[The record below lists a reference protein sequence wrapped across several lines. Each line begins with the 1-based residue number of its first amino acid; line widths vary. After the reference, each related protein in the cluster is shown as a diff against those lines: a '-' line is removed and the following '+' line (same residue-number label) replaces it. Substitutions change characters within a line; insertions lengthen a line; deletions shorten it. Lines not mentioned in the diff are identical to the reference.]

1 MSAIISVN
9 KYVFYGCVTLCLTP
23 TMPDPKNV
31 RVLVVDDSALDRALL
46 RLHLTKEGYNPD
58 FANNGAE
65 ALARLERDPEHY
77 DVVLLDRRMPDVDG
91 LTVLAR
97 MKEHPK
103 LRMIPV
109 ILETAAIEPR
119 DVIEGIRTGAWY
131 YLTKPYD
138 VQMLLSVVSAAA
150 NDYHEFRE
158 LRLRLR
164 QGLKT
169 LRLLRSAVFSVR
181 TVDEARDVGTILA
194 NACPDPDSAVIGLTE
209 LLLNAVE
216 HGNLGITYEEKSAMT
231 DKDEWQR
238 EVERRLALP
247 ENAMKRVEVR
257 FERDSQSVRFTIRDA
272 GSGFDWTR
280 FLDID
285 PTRAFDTHGRGIAMA
300 RRLSF
305 SSLDYRGSGNE
316 VVATVRAAT

>member
-1 MSAIISVN
+1 MAEPSDVH
-9 KYVFYGCVTLCLTP
+9 
-23 TMPDPKNV
+23 
-31 RVLVVDDSALDRALL
+31 VLVADDSALDRALL
-46 RLHLTKEGYNPD
+46 RLHLTKEGYRPD
-58 FANNGAE
+58 FATNGQE
-65 ALARLERDPEHY
+65 ALDLLEKNPEHY

-97 MKEHPK
+97 MKEHPR

-109 ILETAAIEPR
+109 ILETAATEPK

-138 VQMLLSVVSAAA
+138 AQMLLSVVRAAA
-150 NDYHEFRE
+150 NDYTEFKD
-158 LRLRLR
+158 LRSRLR

-169 LRLLRSAVFSVR
+169 LKLLQSAVFSVR
-181 TVDEARDVGTILA
+181 TVAEARDIGTILA
-194 NACPDPDSAVIGLTE
+194 NACPDPDAAVVGLTE

-216 HGNLGITYEEKSAMT
+216 HGNLGITYEEKSAMK
-231 DKDEWQR
+231 DKDEWER

-247 ENAMKRVEVR
+247 ENRAKRVEVL
-257 FERDSQSVRFTIRDA
+257 FERTGADVRFTIRDA
-272 GSGFDWTR
+272 GPGFDFNR

-285 PTRAFDTHGRGIAMA
+285 PARAFHTHGRGIAMA

-305 SSLDYRGSGNE
+305 STLDYRGVGNE

>member
-1 MSAIISVN
+1 
-9 KYVFYGCVTLCLTP
+9 
-23 TMPDPKNV
+23 MPEPADT

-46 RLHLTKEGYNPD
+46 KLHLTQEGYHPD
-58 FANNGAE
+58 FATNGTD
-65 ALARLERDPEHY
+65 ALAILERSPDLY

-91 LTVLAR
+91 LTVLAQ

-109 ILETAAIEPR
+109 ILETAATEPR

-138 VQMLLSVVSAAA
+138 AQMLLSVVGAAA
-150 NDYHEFRE
+150 NDYAEFKE
-158 LRLRLR
+158 LRTRLR

-169 LRLLRSAVFSVR
+169 LRLLRTAVFSIR
-181 TVDEARDVGTILA
+181 TVDEARDVATILA
-194 NACPDPDSAVIGLTE
+194 NACPDPDSAVVGLTE

-216 HGNLGITYEEKSAMT
+216 HGNLGITYEEKSAMH
-231 DKDEWQR
+231 DKEEWQK
-238 EVERRLALP
+238 EVDRRLALP
-247 ENAMKRVEVR
+247 ENESKRVEVR
-257 FERDSQSVRFTIRDA
+257 FERDGVAVRFTIRDD
-272 GSGFDWTR
+272 GHGFDWNR

-285 PTRAFDTHGRGIAMA
+285 PMRAFDTHGRGIAMA

-305 SSLDYRGSGNE
+305 SSLDYRGAGNE
-316 VVATVRAAT
+316 VVATVREMGSGL

>member
-1 MSAIISVN
+1 MSDLSD
-9 KYVFYGCVTLCLTP
+9 TQ
-23 TMPDPKNV
+23 
-31 RVLVVDDSALDRALL
+31 VLVVDDSALDRALL
-46 RLHLTKEGYNPD
+46 KLHLTKDGYRPD
-58 FANNGAE
+58 FASNGSD
-65 ALARLERDPEHY
+65 ALAMLEKSPERF

-91 LTVLAR
+91 LTVLSR
-97 MKEHPK
+97 MKEHPR

-109 ILETAAIEPR
+109 ILQTAATEPK

-138 VQMLLSVVSAAA
+138 SQMLLSVVRAAA
-150 NDYHEFRE
+150 NDYAEFKE
-158 LRLRLR
+158 LRTRLR

-169 LRLLRSAVFSVR
+169 LRLMNNATFSFR
-181 TVDEARDVGTILA
+181 TVEEGRDLATILA
-194 NACPDPDSAVIGLTE
+194 NACPDPDAAVVGLTE

-216 HGNLGITYEEKSAMT
+216 HGNLGITYEEKSAMH
-231 DKDEWQR
+231 DKDEWQK

-247 ENAMKRVEVR
+247 ENGGKRVEIR
-257 FERDSQSVRFTIRDA
+257 FDRAPDAIRFTIRDA
-272 GSGFDWTR
+272 GHGFDWTR

-285 PTRAFDTHGRGIAMA
+285 PSRAFHTHGRGIAMA

-305 SSLDYRGSGNE
+305 SSLDYVGSGNE

>member
-1 MSAIISVN
+1 M
-9 KYVFYGCVTLCLTP
+9 TDP
-23 TMPDPKNV
+23 TETH
-31 RVLVVDDSALDRALL
+31 VLVVDDSALDRALL
-46 RLHLTKEGYNPD
+46 KLHLAGDGYQTA
-58 FANNGAE
+58 FATNGAE
-65 ALARLERDPEHY
+65 ALEMLEKEPDRF

-97 MKEHPK
+97 MKEHPR

-109 ILETAAIEPR
+109 ILQTAATEPK

-138 VQMLLSVVSAAA
+138 AQMLLSVVRAAA
-150 NDYHEFRE
+150 NDYLEFKE
-158 LRLRLR
+158 LRTRLR

-169 LRLLRSAVFSVR
+169 LRMLRTANFVIR
-181 TVDEARDVGTILA
+181 TVDEARDVATILA
-194 NACPDPDSAVIGLTE
+194 NACPDPDSAIVGLTE

-216 HGNLGITYEEKSAMT
+216 HGNLGITYEEKSSMT

-247 ENAMKRVEVR
+247 ENAEKRVEIR
-257 FERDSQSVRFTIRDA
+257 FERDHEAVRFTIRDE
-272 GSGFDWTR
+272 GHGFDWTR

-285 PTRAFDTHGRGIAMA
+285 PSRAFDTHGRGIAMA

-305 SSLDYRGSGNE
+305 TSLDYRGSGNE

>member
-1 MSAIISVN
+1 
-9 KYVFYGCVTLCLTP
+9 
-23 TMPDPKNV
+23 MPEPADT

-46 RLHLTKEGYNPD
+46 RLHLTKEGYHPD
-58 FANNGAE
+58 FATNGTE
-65 ALARLERDPEHY
+65 ALFMLDRAPDHY

-91 LTVLAR
+91 LTVLAQ

-109 ILETAAIEPR
+109 ILETAATEPR
-119 DVIEGIRTGAWY
+119 EVIEGIRTGAWY

-138 VQMLLSVVSAAA
+138 AQMLLSVVAAAA
-150 NDYHEFRE
+150 NDYAEFKE
-158 LRLRLR
+158 LRTRLR

-169 LRLLRSAVFSVR
+169 LRLLHNAVFSIR
-181 TVDEARDVGTILA
+181 TVDEARDVATILA
-194 NACPDPDSAVIGLTE
+194 NACPDPDSAVVGLTE

-216 HGNLGITYEEKSAMT
+216 HGNLGITYEEKSAMR
-231 DKDEWQR
+231 DKDEWQK
-238 EVERRLALP
+238 EVDRRLALP
-247 ENAMKRVEVR
+247 ENQSKRVEIR
-257 FERDSQSVRFTIRDA
+257 FERDGAAVRFTIRDD
-272 GSGFDWTR
+272 GHGFDWNR

-285 PTRAFDTHGRGIAMA
+285 PSRAFDTHGRGIAMA

-305 SSLDYRGSGNE
+305 SSLDYHGVGNE

>member
-1 MSAIISVN
+1 MSE
-9 KYVFYGCVTLCLTP
+9 P
-23 TMPDPKNV
+23 TETQ
-31 RVLVVDDSALDRALL
+31 VLVVDDSALDRALL
-46 RLHLTKEGYNPD
+46 KLHLTNDGYHPE
-58 FANNGAE
+58 FATNGTE
-65 ALARLERDPEHY
+65 ALEVLERHPERF

-97 MKEHPK
+97 MKEHPR

-109 ILETAAIEPR
+109 ILQTAATEPK

-138 VQMLLSVVSAAA
+138 SQMLLSVVRAAA
-150 NDYHEFRE
+150 NDYAEFKE
-158 LRLRLR
+158 LRTRLR

-169 LRLLRSAVFSVR
+169 LKMLRSAVFTIR
-181 TVDEARDVGTILA
+181 TVDEARDVATILA
-194 NACPDPDSAVIGLTE
+194 NACPDPDSAVVGLTE

-216 HGNLGITYEEKSAMT
+216 HGNLGITYEEKSLMG
-231 DKDEWQR
+231 DKDEWQK
-238 EVERRLALP
+238 EIDRRLALP
-247 ENAMKRVEVR
+247 ENHGKRVEIR
-257 FERDSQSVRFTIRDA
+257 LERANDAVRFTIRDE
-272 GSGFDWTR
+272 GSGFDWNR

-285 PTRAFDTHGRGIAMA
+285 PARAFDTHGRGIAMA

-316 VVATVRAAT
+316 VVATVRAAI

>member
-1 MSAIISVN
+1 
-9 KYVFYGCVTLCLTP
+9 
-23 TMPDPKNV
+23 MPDPSNV
-31 RVLVVDDSALDRALL
+31 NVLVVDDSALDRALL
-46 RLHLTKEGYNPD
+46 RLHLTKEGYRPD
-58 FANNGAE
+58 FAGNGRE
-65 ALARLERDPEHY
+65 ALETLDRSPDYY

-109 ILETAAIEPR
+109 ILETAATEPK

-138 VQMLLSVVSAAA
+138 AQMLLSVVNAAA
-150 NDYHEFRE
+150 NDYAEFKD
-158 LRLRLR
+158 LRTRLR
-164 QGLKT
+164 QGLKV
-169 LRLLRSAVFSVR
+169 LRLLKSAVFSIR
-181 TVDEARDVGTILA
+181 TIEEARDVGTILA
-194 NACPDPDSAVIGLTE
+194 NACPDPDSAVVGLTE

-216 HGNLGITYEEKSAMT
+216 HGNLGITYEEKSAMK
-231 DKDEWQR
+231 DKDEWER

-247 ENAMKRVEVR
+247 ENHGKRVEVL
-257 FERDSQSVRFTIRDA
+257 FERTGADVRFTIRDA
-272 GSGFDWTR
+272 GSGFDFHR

-285 PTRAFDTHGRGIAMA
+285 PMRAFDTHGRGIAMA

-305 SSLDYRGSGNE
+305 STLDYRGAGNE

>member
-1 MSAIISVN
+1 
-9 KYVFYGCVTLCLTP
+9 
-23 TMPDPKNV
+23 MPDPSNV

-46 RLHLTKEGYNPD
+46 KVHLTKEGYHPD
-58 FANNGAE
+58 FATNGAE
-65 ALARLERDPEHY
+65 ALQALESDPDHY

-109 ILETAAIEPR
+109 ILETAATEAR

-138 VQMLLSVVSAAA
+138 PQMLLSVVSAAA
-150 NDYHEFRE
+150 NDYGEFKD
-158 LRLRLR
+158 LRARLR

-169 LRLLRSAVFSVR
+169 LRLLRTAVFSIR
-181 TVDEARDVGTILA
+181 TVEEARDVGTILA

-231 DKDEWQR
+231 DKDQWQR
-238 EVERRLALP
+238 EIERRLALP
-247 ENAMKRVEVR
+247 ENATKRVEIH
-257 FERDSQSVRFTIRDA
+257 FERDSESVRFTIRDA
-272 GSGFDWTR
+272 GQGFDWTR
-280 FLDID
+280 FVDID
-285 PTRAFDTHGRGIAMA
+285 PTRAFDTHGRGIFMA

-305 SSLDYRGSGNE
+305 SSLDYRGAGNV
-316 VVATVRAAT
+316 VVATVRAAS

>member
-1 MSAIISVN
+1 
-9 KYVFYGCVTLCLTP
+9 
-23 TMPDPKNV
+23 MPDPANV
-31 RVLVVDDSALDRALL
+31 HVLVVDDSALDRALL
-46 RLHLTKEGYNPD
+46 RLHLTKEGYRPD
-58 FANNGAE
+58 FAGNGRE
-65 ALARLERDPEHY
+65 ALETLDRAPDHY

-109 ILETAAIEPR
+109 ILETAATEPK

-138 VQMLLSVVSAAA
+138 AQMLLSVVNAAA
-150 NDYHEFRE
+150 NDYAEFKD
-158 LRLRLR
+158 LRTRLR
-164 QGLKT
+164 QGLKV
-169 LRLLRSAVFSVR
+169 LRLLKSAVFSIR
-181 TVDEARDVGTILA
+181 TIEEARDVGTILA
-194 NACPDPDSAVIGLTE
+194 NACPDPDSAVVGLTE

-216 HGNLGITYEEKSAMT
+216 HGNLGITYEEKSAMK
-231 DKDEWQR
+231 DKDEWER

-247 ENAMKRVEVR
+247 ENHGKRVEVL
-257 FERDSQSVRFTIRDA
+257 FERTGADVRFTIRDA
-272 GSGFDWTR
+272 GSGFDFHR

-285 PTRAFDTHGRGIAMA
+285 PMRAFDTHGRGIAMA

-305 SSLDYRGSGNE
+305 STLDYRGAGNE

>member
-1 MSAIISVN
+1 
-9 KYVFYGCVTLCLTP
+9 
-23 TMPDPKNV
+23 MPEPADV

-46 RLHLTKEGYNPD
+46 RLHLTKEGYRPD
-58 FANNGAE
+58 FATNGRE
-65 ALARLERDPEHY
+65 GLEMLERDPEHY
-77 DVVLLDRRMPDVDG
+77 DIVLLDRRMPDVDG

-109 ILETAAIEPR
+109 ILETAATETK
-119 DVIEGIRTGAWY
+119 DVVEGIRTGAWY

-138 VQMLLSVVSAAA
+138 APMLLSVIRAAA
-150 NDYHEFRE
+150 NDYAEFKE
-158 LRLRLR
+158 LRKRLR

-169 LRLLRSAVFSVR
+169 LRLLQTASFTIR
-181 TVDEARDVGTILA
+181 TIDEARDIGTILA
-194 NACPDPDSAVIGLTE
+194 NACPDPDSAVVGLTE

-216 HGNLGITYEEKSAMT
+216 HGNLGITYEEKSAMR

-247 ENAMKRVEVR
+247 ENAEKHVDVVVER
-257 FERDSQSVRFTIRDA
+257 TAAEVRFTIRDSGA
-272 GSGFDWTR
+272 GFDFNR

-285 PTRAFDTHGRGIAMA
+285 PSRAFHSHGRGIAMA

-305 SSLDYRGSGNE
+305 TSLDYRGAGNE
-316 VVATVRAAT
+316 VVATVRGAT

>member
-1 MSAIISVN
+1 MSEPET
-9 KYVFYGCVTLCLTP
+9 K
-23 TMPDPKNV
+23 
-31 RVLVVDDSALDRALL
+31 VLVVDDSALDRALL
-46 RLHLTKEGYNPD
+46 KLHLTNDGYQPD
-58 FANNGAE
+58 FATNGTE
-65 ALARLERDPEHY
+65 ALRMLLERPERF

-91 LTVLAR
+91 LTVLAQ
-97 MKEHPK
+97 MKEHPR

-109 ILETAAIEPR
+109 ILQTAATEPK

-138 VQMLLSVVSAAA
+138 SQMLLSVVRAAA
-150 NDYHEFRE
+150 NDYAEFKE
-158 LRLRLR
+158 LRTRLR

-169 LRLLRSAVFSVR
+169 LRLLRSATFSVR
-181 TVDEARDVGTILA
+181 TVDEARDVATILA
-194 NACPDPDSAVIGLTE
+194 NACPDPDAAVVGLTE

-216 HGNLGITYEEKSAMT
+216 HGNLGITYEEKSAMN
-231 DKDEWQR
+231 DKDEWEK
-238 EVERRLALP
+238 EVTRRLALP
-247 ENAMKRVEVR
+247 ENSGKRVEIH
-257 FERDSQSVRFTIRDA
+257 FERDAEVVRFTIRDD
-272 GSGFDWTR
+272 GTGFDWTR

-285 PTRAFDTHGRGIAMA
+285 PSRAFDTHGRGIAMA

>member
-1 MSAIISVN
+1 M
-9 KYVFYGCVTLCLTP
+9 TEP
-23 TMPDPKNV
+23 TETH
-31 RVLVVDDSALDRALL
+31 VLVVDDSALDRALL
-46 RLHLTKEGYNPD
+46 KLHLTGDGYKPD
-58 FANNGAE
+58 FATNGTE
-65 ALARLERDPEHY
+65 ALDILERNPDQF

-97 MKEHPK
+97 MKEHPR

-109 ILETAAIEPR
+109 ILQTAATEPR

-138 VQMLLSVVSAAA
+138 AQMLLSVVRAAA
-150 NDYHEFRE
+150 NDYAEFKE
-158 LRLRLR
+158 LRTRLR

-169 LRLLRSAVFSVR
+169 LRMLRNAVFVIR
-181 TVDEARDVGTILA
+181 TVDEARDVAAILA
-194 NACPDPDSAVIGLTE
+194 NACPDPDSAIVGLTE

-216 HGNLGITYEEKSAMT
+216 HGNLGITYEEKSTMH

-238 EVERRLALP
+238 EVLRRLALP
-247 ENAMKRVEVR
+247 ENADKRVEIR
-257 FERDSQSVRFTIRDA
+257 FERDNDSVRFTIRDA
-272 GSGFDWTR
+272 GPGFDWNR

-285 PTRAFDTHGRGIAMA
+285 LSRAFDTHGRGIAMA

-305 SSLDYRGSGNE
+305 SSLDYRGTGNE

>member
-1 MSAIISVN
+1 
-9 KYVFYGCVTLCLTP
+9 
-23 TMPDPKNV
+23 MPEPADT

-46 RLHLTKEGYNPD
+46 RLHLTKEGYRPD
-58 FANNGAE
+58 FATNGTE
-65 ALARLERDPEHY
+65 ALFMLDRAPDHY

-91 LTVLAR
+91 LTVLAQ

-109 ILETAAIEPR
+109 ILETAATEPR
-119 DVIEGIRTGAWY
+119 EVIEGIRTGAWY

-138 VQMLLSVVSAAA
+138 AQMLLSVVAAAA
-150 NDYHEFRE
+150 NDYAEFKE
-158 LRLRLR
+158 LRTRLR

-169 LRLLRSAVFSVR
+169 LRLLHNAVFSIR
-181 TVDEARDVGTILA
+181 TVDEARDVATILA
-194 NACPDPDSAVIGLTE
+194 NACPDPDSAVVGLTE

-216 HGNLGITYEEKSAMT
+216 HGNLGITYEEKSAMR
-231 DKDEWQR
+231 DKDEWQK
-238 EVERRLALP
+238 EVDRRLALP
-247 ENAMKRVEVR
+247 ENQSKRVEIR
-257 FERDSQSVRFTIRDA
+257 FERDGAAVRFTIRDD
-272 GSGFDWTR
+272 GHGFDWNR

-285 PTRAFDTHGRGIAMA
+285 PSRAFDTHGRGIAMA

-305 SSLDYRGSGNE
+305 SSLDYHGVGNE

>member
-1 MSAIISVN
+1 MS
-9 KYVFYGCVTLCLTP
+9 
-23 TMPDPKNV
+23 DPANT

-46 RLHLTKEGYNPD
+46 KIHLTGEGYRPEFASNGNDALRMLEGAPD
-58 FANNGAE
+58 HF
-65 ALARLERDPEHY
+65 

-97 MKEHPK
+97 MKDHAK

-109 ILETAAIEPR
+109 ILQTAATEPK

-138 VQMLLSVVSAAA
+138 PQMLLSVVSAAA
-150 NDYHEFRE
+150 NDYLEFKE
-158 LRLRLR
+158 LRTRLR

-181 TVDEARDVGTILA
+181 TVDEARDVATILA
-194 NACPDPDSAVIGLTE
+194 NACPDPDSAVVGLTE

-216 HGNLGITYEEKSAMT
+216 HGNLGITYEEKSAMD
-231 DKDEWQR
+231 DKDEWQK
-238 EVERRLALP
+238 EVERRMSLP
-247 ENAMKRVEVR
+247 ENQSKRVEIRV
-257 FERDSQSVRFTIRDA
+257 ERDDEAVTFTIRDD
-272 GSGFDWTR
+272 GHGFDWNR

-285 PTRAFDTHGRGIAMA
+285 PSRAFHTHGRGIAMA

-305 SSLDYRGSGNE
+305 SSLDYRGVGNE
-316 VVATVRAAT
+316 VVAIVRAAT

>member
-1 MSAIISVN
+1 
-9 KYVFYGCVTLCLTP
+9 
-23 TMPDPKNV
+23 MPEPADT

-46 RLHLTKEGYNPD
+46 KLHLTNEGYRPD
-58 FANNGAE
+58 FATNGTD
-65 ALARLERDPEHY
+65 ALAMLDRSPDLY

-91 LTVLAR
+91 LTVLAQ

-109 ILETAAIEPR
+109 ILETAATEPR
-119 DVIEGIRTGAWY
+119 DVVEGIRTGAWY

-138 VQMLLSVVSAAA
+138 AQMLLSVVGAAA
-150 NDYHEFRE
+150 NDYAEFKE
-158 LRLRLR
+158 LRTRLR

-169 LRLLRSAVFSVR
+169 LRLLRSAVFSIR
-181 TVDEARDVGTILA
+181 TVDEGRDVATILA
-194 NACPDPDSAVIGLTE
+194 NACPDPDSAVVGLTE

-216 HGNLGITYEEKSAMT
+216 HGNLGITYEEKSAMR
-231 DKDEWQR
+231 DKDEWQK
-238 EVERRLALP
+238 EVDRRLALP
-247 ENAMKRVEVR
+247 ENQSKRVEVR
-257 FERDSQSVRFTIRDA
+257 FERDGAAVRFTIRDD
-272 GSGFDWTR
+272 GQGFDWNR

-285 PTRAFDTHGRGIAMA
+285 PARAFDTHGRGIAMA

-305 SSLDYRGSGNE
+305 SSLDYRGAGNE

>member
-1 MSAIISVN
+1 MA
-9 KYVFYGCVTLCLTP
+9 
-23 TMPDPKNV
+23 DPSETH
-31 RVLVVDDSALDRALL
+31 VLVVDDSALDRALL
-46 RLHLTKEGYNPD
+46 KLHLTGEGYTPEFATNGREALDLLENNPD
-58 FANNGAE
+58 RF
-65 ALARLERDPEHY
+65 
-77 DVVLLDRRMPDVDG
+77 DVVLLDRRMPDTDG
-91 LTVLAR
+91 LTVLAH
-97 MKEHPK
+97 MKEHPR

-109 ILETAAIEPR
+109 ILQTAATEAK

-138 VQMLLSVVSAAA
+138 AQMLLSVVRAAA
-150 NDYHEFRE
+150 NDYAEFRE
-158 LRLRLR
+158 LRGRLR

-169 LRLLRSAVFSVR
+169 LRMLRNAVFIIR
-181 TVDEARDVGTILA
+181 TVDEARDVAAILA
-194 NACPDPDSAVIGLTE
+194 NACPDPDSAIVGLTE

-216 HGNLGITYEEKSAMT
+216 HGNLGITYEEKSSMR

-238 EVERRLALP
+238 EVSRRLALP
-247 ENAMKRVEVR
+247 ENAGKRVEIR
-257 FERDSQSVRFTIRDA
+257 FERDEDTVRFTIRDS
-272 GSGFDWTR
+272 GNGFDWSR

-285 PTRAFDTHGRGIAMA
+285 PSRAFDTHGRGIAMA